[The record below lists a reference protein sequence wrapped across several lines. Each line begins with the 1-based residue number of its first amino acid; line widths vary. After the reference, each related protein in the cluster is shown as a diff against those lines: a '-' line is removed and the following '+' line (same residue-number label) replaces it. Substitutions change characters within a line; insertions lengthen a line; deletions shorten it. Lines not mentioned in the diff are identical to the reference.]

1 MGKPRVLVIART
13 FPNSQFPTLGIYTQR
28 LTDAS
33 AAVAR
38 PTVIAAVPRTPPGM
52 GWGTFGR
59 FRAVE
64 REQDRGGYRIV
75 HPRIL
80 VGPGHRFH
88 ALDAR
93 LALPGI
99 RRAALAL
106 AAESKFDVIH
116 AHFIYPDGVIAAQL
130 GKDLGAPVVVSEH
143 SVWRQ
148 WFQRH
153 PRVHR
158 QVERALPGI
167 TRLTA
172 VSDSLRAD
180 METIVAGRVPIDVLP
195 NVVDDETFFL
205 APPAATIDRNRLLF
219 VGTIRHVK
227 GLDVLVRALAVLRK
241 TRPAITLIV
250 VGGAFYRAYARDERD
265 VRVLVSALGL
275 DDRVRFLGER
285 SASAVADE
293 MRQSAM
299 LVVPSRRETFSLVTA
314 EALACG
320 IPVVATRC
328 GGPEEIVTP
337 DVGRLVAV
345 DDVDALGA
353 GIEAVLDERERFTP
367 AILRESAVSRYGSAI
382 AAERIGTLYTRV
394 MHSASR
400 IPTQPAGA

>member
-13 FPNSQFPTLGIYTQR
+13 FPNSQFPTLGVYTQR

-52 GWGTFGR
+52 RWGTFGR

-93 LALPGI
+93 LALRGV
-99 RRAALAL
+99 RRAAHAL
-106 AAESKFDVIH
+106 AAEARFDVIH

-130 GKDLGAPVVVSEH
+130 GQDLGAPVVVSEH

-158 QVERALPGI
+158 QVEHALPGI
-167 TRLTA
+167 ARLTA
-172 VSDSLRAD
+172 VSESLRAD
-180 METIVAGRVPIDVLP
+180 MESVVAGRVPIDVLP
-195 NVVDDETFFL
+195 NVVDDETFFP
-205 APPAATIDRNRLLF
+205 APTATLDRNRLLF
-219 VGTIRHVK
+219 VGTKRHVK
-227 GLDVLVRALAVLRK
+227 GLDVLVRALAVLSK
-241 TRPAITLIV
+241 TRPAITLTV

-265 VRVLVSALGL
+265 VRALVSALGL

-285 SASAVADE
+285 SASSVADE

-345 DDVDALGA
+345 DDVDALVA
-353 GIEAVLDERERFTP
+353 GIEAVLDERERFAP

-400 IPTQPAGA
+400 TPTQTAGA

>member
-1 MGKPRVLVIART
+1 MGKPGVLVIART

-33 AAVAR
+33 TAVAR

-52 GWGTFGR
+52 RWGTFGR

-64 REQDRGGYRIV
+64 REQERDGYRIV

-99 RRAALAL
+99 RRAAHAL
-106 AAESKFDVIH
+106 AAESKFDLIH
-116 AHFIYPDGVIAAQL
+116 AHFIYPDGVIAAQI

-143 SVWRQ
+143 SVWQQ

-153 PRVHR
+153 PRVRR
-158 QVERALPGI
+158 QVEDALAGI
-167 TRLTA
+167 ARLTA
-172 VSDSLRAD
+172 VSESLRAD
-180 METIVAGRVPIDVLP
+180 MEGIVAGRVPIDTLP
-195 NVVDDETFFL
+195 NVVDDRTFFP
-205 APPAATIDRNRLLF
+205 APRDANIERDRLLF
-219 VGTIRHVK
+219 VGTIRRVK
-227 GLDVLVRALAVLRK
+227 GLDILVRALSILRK
-241 TRPAITLIV
+241 TRPAITLTV

-265 VRVLVSALGL
+265 TRALVSALGL
-275 DDRVRFLGER
+275 GDRVRFLGEC
-285 SASAVADE
+285 SAHAVADE
-293 MRQSAM
+293 MRRSAM

-345 DDVDALGA
+345 DDVDALVA
-353 GIEAVLDERERFTP
+353 GIEAVLDERERFSP

-382 AAERIGTLYTRV
+382 AAQRIGTLYARV
-394 MHSASR
+394 IRSPSSAPAQR
-400 IPTQPAGA
+400 AGA